1 MPRPAFLT
9 TRFFLIK
16 LPKTNG
22 LRGREQMS
30 GGWWREQERQ
40 MANTPGTNGPATE
53 TGLPAQHVYVAASFC
68 LLIGLF
74 TGYFFLGRGS
84 HAMAPAARNATRAR
98 STHNGEHPPPT
109 LEQMKQM
116 ADLQASALVEK
127 SKAEPKNAGL
137 LIQIAAIYQGAH
149 QFKEAASYF
158 NRALEIESKN
168 VSARTELASCLYYSG
183 DADGALSQLNEA
195 LKYNPKDTNAL
206 FNLGMI
212 KYRGKND
219 PAGAVTVWQK
229 LLKTNPNLERRPL
242 VEQLI
247 AEAKVAKP

>member
-1 MPRPAFLT
+1 MATTPA
-9 TRFFLIK
+9 
-16 LPKTNG
+16 NH
-22 LRGREQMS
+22 
-30 GGWWREQERQ
+30 
-40 MANTPGTNGPATE
+40 GPSSE
-53 TGLPAQHVYVAASFC
+53 TGVPAQHVYIVASAC
-68 LLIGLF
+68 LIAGLF
-74 TGYFFLGRGS
+74 AGYFLLGRGTRPAVS
-84 HAMAPAARNATRAR
+84 ARALPAA
-98 STHNGEHPPPT
+98 NGANKGGHPPLT

-116 ADLQASALVEK
+116 ADVQASALVEK
-127 SKAEPKNAGL
+127 SKAEPQNAGFL
-137 LIQIAAIYQGAH
+137 VQIATIYQGAH

-158 NRALEIESKN
+158 SRALEIEPKN

-219 PAGAVTVWQK
+219 PAGAVAAWQK
-229 LLKTNPNLERRPL
+229 LLKTNPNVDRKAL

-247 AEAKVAKP
+247 GEAKAAKQ